1 MKINYRDNE
10 EFYSLPFYVDHR
22 VLVPRNDTEILVEK
36 VLKHLKNEPKSE
48 TILIDVGTGS
58 SAIMTAVVKNSPI
71 SFVQVLWLD
80 ISTDALEVAKVNVEK
95 NNIQNQITLFHSDLL
110 GAILSRNIFLQPAK
124 NIIITA
130 NLPYIKNGDFE
141 NMDKEVLE
149 NEPHIALF
157 GWENTGFEMYEKLIS
172 QTRELEKLYSVNT
185 TLFIEIWFDQYEY
198 SKEYLSSQWLKFEY
212 FKDLNNIYRVIK
224 IDFN

>member
-22 VLVPRNDTEILVEK
+22 VLIPRNDTEILVEK

-224 IDFN
+224 IVN

>member
-124 NIIITA
+124 IIIITA

>member
-224 IDFN
+224 IVN

>member
-1 MKINYRDNE
+1 
-10 EFYSLPFYVDHR
+10 
-22 VLVPRNDTEILVEK
+22 
-36 VLKHLKNEPKSE
+36 
-48 TILIDVGTGS
+48 
-58 SAIMTAVVKNSPI
+58 
-71 SFVQVLWLD
+71 
-80 ISTDALEVAKVNVEK
+80 VNVEK

-157 GWENTGFEMYEKLIS
+157 G
-172 QTRELEKLYSVNT
+172 
-185 TLFIEIWFDQYEY
+185 
-198 SKEYLSSQWLKFEY
+198 
-212 FKDLNNIYRVIK
+212 
-224 IDFN
+224 

>member
-22 VLVPRNDTEILVEK
+22 VLIPRNDTEILVEK

-80 ISTDALEVAKVNVEK
+80 ISSDALEVAKVNVEK

-149 NEPHIALF
+149 NEPHLALF